1 MQKTTR
7 RLNAY
12 KLVLII
18 ITLVFLVFM
27 LSGITLSFDN
37 NIGLKQVDAIV
48 FNVGD
53 LAINYIDGNKID
65 LKYPT
70 KKKYEYSFSVTN
82 TGSNKVYYAIY
93 LKDASVV
100 KENIK
105 YHLLD
110 DNKKELKKEK
120 LKNGENLLQSV
131 ITIEPNTTD
140 RYTLVID
147 NKRNRTD
154 IKGLI
159 TIENESINKNTL
171 QDLILSD
178 NYFNTNSKTEI
189 GKKAIEDEGLIKTT
203 DDYGTSYYFRGNVS
217 NNHLLINNKAFR
229 IIRINGDGTIRAIFD
244 EGDSLEAAFNTNED
258 ENVENLA
265 LLEKSTIINILNAWS
280 KDNLGDYEDLLV
292 ASSFCSDKDF
302 STIRENK
309 KYSSTHER
317 TVSNNYTLKCFT
329 TSYLSK
335 VGFISADEVILAG
348 GSTEEENVDY
358 YLYNSNI
365 EGNTWTMSS
374 NSISEDNTLEMFT
387 LTNTGLITSN
397 AINIPLHLRPVIN
410 ISSSAIAKG
419 EGTEQNPYL
428 IVK

>member
-93 LKDASVV
+93 LKDTSVV

-120 LKNGENLLQSV
+120 L
-131 ITIEPNTTD
+131 
-140 RYTLVID
+140 
-147 NKRNRTD
+147 
-154 IKGLI
+154 
-159 TIENESINKNTL
+159 
-171 QDLILSD
+171 
-178 NYFNTNSKTEI
+178 
-189 GKKAIEDEGLIKTT
+189 
-203 DDYGTSYYFRGNVS
+203 
-217 NNHLLINNKAFR
+217 
-229 IIRINGDGTIRAIFD
+229 
-244 EGDSLEAAFNTNED
+244 
-258 ENVENLA
+258 
-265 LLEKSTIINILNAWS
+265 
-280 KDNLGDYEDLLV
+280 
-292 ASSFCSDKDF
+292 
-302 STIRENK
+302 
-309 KYSSTHER
+309 
-317 TVSNNYTLKCFT
+317 
-329 TSYLSK
+329 
-335 VGFISADEVILAG
+335 
-348 GSTEEENVDY
+348 
-358 YLYNSNI
+358 
-365 EGNTWTMSS
+365 
-374 NSISEDNTLEMFT
+374 
-387 LTNTGLITSN
+387 
-397 AINIPLHLRPVIN
+397 
-410 ISSSAIAKG
+410 
-419 EGTEQNPYL
+419 
-428 IVK
+428 